1 MADQHG
7 RASAVPLILVGLGF
21 VSLGLPEGSLGVAW
35 PSIRESFSL
44 PLDALGFLFGSFASG
59 YVVSSALSGRIFAR
73 VGTATALAVSCLPSG
88 AALLGYSVSPS
99 WPPMIVLACVLGLG
113 AGTIDSGL
121 NAYAAVQYGS
131 RVLNWIHAAF
141 GIGAALGPVLM
152 TGAVTGGL
160 GWQRAYAV
168 LGLAQI
174 CLGIGYAV
182 LGRSFAP
189 RRSSR
194 GIPSPGNQSTGHAP
208 RRPRDRSS
216 HSHPALW
223 IGAAVF
229 FLYVGVE
236 ATVGQWTF
244 TLVTLGDGQPPTL
257 AGLLISAYWGSL
269 TVGRLLF
276 GAIAPHIRSQTLLR
290 ACMFACLVA
299 AAVLPIG
306 VPVLHLFAVPL
317 LGLLLAPI
325 FPVLI
330 AETPMRL
337 GEQATP
343 DAVGIQVAAAVLGGA
358 AIPAFVGVLAERL
371 GLAMI
376 GVSCVA
382 AAAGQ
387 LVLYEV
393 LIRRACAPPRSARYR
408 NTAEASSRPGASGR
422 GTCDP

>member
-1 MADQHG
+1 MAYQLG
-7 RASAVPLILVGLGF
+7 RARAVPLILVGLGF

-35 PSIRESFSL
+35 PSIRDSFSL
-44 PLDALGFLFGSFASG
+44 PLDALGFLFGSFATG
-59 YVVSSALSGRIFAR
+59 YVVSSALSGRVFAR
-73 VGTATALAVSCLPSG
+73 LGIGTALAISCLASG
-88 AALLGYSVSPS
+88 TSLLGYSVSS
-99 WPPMIVLACVLGLG
+99 GWPTMIVLAGVLGLG

-131 RVLNWIHAAF
+131 RVLNWMHAAF
-141 GIGAALGPVLM
+141 GIGAAIGPVLM
-152 TGAVTGGL
+152 TGAITSGL
-160 GWQRAYAV
+160 GWQRAYAL

-174 CLGIGYAV
+174 TLGVGYAGWRNA
-182 LGRSFAP
+182 LQTHRG
-189 RRSSR
+189 SR
-194 GIPSPGNQSTGHAP
+194 GLPSATNQP
-208 RRPRDRSS
+208 RASETTRPRPGSRSN
-216 HSHPALW
+216 PALW
-223 IGAAVF
+223 ISAAVF

-244 TLVTLGDGQPPTL
+244 TLVTLGDGQPGTL

-269 TVGRLLF
+269 TLGRLLF
-276 GAIAPHIRSQTLLR
+276 GAIAPHVRSETLLR
-290 ACMFACLVA
+290 ACMFTCLVA
-299 AAVLPIG
+299 AALLPIG
-306 VPVLHLFAVPL
+306 PPVLHLFAVPV

-337 GEQATP
+337 GERATP

-371 GLAMI
+371 GLTMI

-387 LVLYEV
+387 LLLYEV
-393 LIRRACAPPRSARYR
+393 LVRRACAPPRSARSR
-408 NTAEASSRPGASGR
+408 NIAGASSRPGASSH
-422 GTCDP
+422 GTSDP